1 MIVVFSM
8 KYLLVLVLSLIPLRG
23 LSQEAY
29 KDALPESVKQVSEM
43 RIKVTVE
50 LDNGSKETFML
61 LVPKDGVSFE
71 RLKSVIAKAGVPVAG
86 DATRKNAKENGGW
99 QIFKSLFNGN
109 FVLVPLK

>member
-1 MIVVFSM
+1 M
-8 KYLLVLVLSLIPLRG
+8 KYLLILVLSLIPLRG

-29 KDALPESVKQVSEM
+29 NDRALPESVKQVSEM

-86 DATRKNAKENGGW
+86 DVTRKNAKENGGW